1 MKTIYK
7 KTEGVFEIFAKIAL
21 KVFGSSITFLLA
33 VLVVIVYFITTPFA
47 RQSLHDSI
55 YDIILCFTFLGFFI
69 IQKSFNKFNAVL
81 NLKINELVSAHD
93 KASNRLVN
101 IENKTE
107 AELIELSK
115 HYSEIAEESKRSGAL
130 HSTQSIEHKL
140 NRERNDE
147 VNREEK

>member
-7 KTEGVFEIFAKIAL
+7 RTENIFEIFTGMAL
-21 KVFGSSITFLLA
+21 KVFGSSITFILA
-33 VLVVIVYFITTPFA
+33 VLVVIIYFSTTPFS
-47 RQSLHDSI
+47 RQSLHNSI

-81 NLKINELVSAHD
+81 NLKINELVSVHD

-115 HYSEIAEESKRSGAL
+115 HYSEIAEESKKSGEL
-130 HSTQSIEHKL
+130 HTTQSIEQKL
-140 NRERNDE
+140 SRAKDDSAQK
-147 VNREEK
+147 EEK